1 MTRVV
6 AYEDA
11 RFWQA
16 VRQDPGFPRHLEP
29 FLTGDVGEILMSDQ
43 DAVAIMAWARRR
55 PEWNHK
61 APPLVLEPL
70 AKPS

>member
-6 AYEDA
+6 AYEDD

-16 VRQDPGFPRHLEP
+16 VRQDPDFPRHLEP
-29 FLTGDVGEILMSDQ
+29 FFSGDVGEILMSDQ
-43 DAVAIMAWARRR
+43 DAVAVLAWAKSR
-55 PEWNHK
+55 PEWNPK
-61 APPLVLEPL
+61 TPPLVLEPL